1 MSELNDLNFFNG
13 SPIIRDDVINL
24 DNVIKSLLNSLSLSP
39 TSNGVLFK
47 WVGNINGANYYFK
60 SGSLSSSGYF
70 SNRQPYSELMS
81 YRIGK
86 QLKFPNLVETF
97 ITKIDLPETDRY
109 LSQSAVV
116 SYTKDFKP
124 NKESSY
130 KGIHYFVEPSELK
143 RNYNNLYNLF
153 SSKFKFAKKDLDV
166 MILFDFIIAN
176 VDRHLNNFGFIVDGD
191 KLILSPLFDN
201 GLSLLS
207 NLDDNELPRIS
218 EFAMKK
224 SLKCKPFSSDS
235 KKQLK
240 LIDLSII
247 HSEVVD
253 SILKVKLDWNLI
265 FNDLEISELRK
276 NKIVELVERRLEY
289 VKDLLFEIL

>member
-1 MSELNDLNFFNG
+1 MKLNDSNVFNNRNVG
-13 SPIIRDDVINL
+13 RTVIDDFDKIT
-24 DNVIKSLLNSLSLSP
+24 KSMVSSLSLSH

-47 WVGNINGANYYFK
+47 WVGNLDGNCYYFK

-70 SNRQPYSELMS
+70 SNRQPYSEVMAF
-81 YRIGK
+81 RIGK

-97 ITKIDLPETDRY
+97 LTNIELPETDNY
-109 LSQSAVV
+109 LNQSAVV

-124 NKESSY
+124 NNMSSY
-130 KGIHYFVEPSELK
+130 SGIHYFIEPSELK
-143 RNYNNLYNLF
+143 KNYNNLYSF
-153 SSKFKFAKKDLDV
+153 ISTKFGFAKRDLDT

-176 VDRHLNNFGFIVDGD
+176 VDRHLNNFGFIVDGNSMY
-191 KLILSPLFDN
+191 LSPLFDN

-207 NLDDNELPRIS
+207 HLDDVELSKIS
-218 EFAMKK
+218 EFALKK
-224 SLKCKPFSSDS
+224 SLKCKPFSSDP

-247 HSEVVD
+247 PSDVVN
-253 SILKVKLDWNLI
+253 SIININLDWDLI
-265 FNDLEISELRK
+265 FKDLDLSELRK
-276 NKIVELVERRLEY
+276 EKLIELVEGRLEH